1 MGSVVQEPMQEYRRV
16 KTIERAESDTASM
29 HSSSSGG
36 SHAAGAAGKAVG
48 RGFGR
53 VGMALTKSAIDLPM
67 AVADGMHNI
76 PALYG
81 EKIRDRGEIRGWK
94 SGGKVGLKVSLAW
107 SILNI
112 CVAPSNVTQP
122 GASVCLPAALRR
134 PQKKHPWHC

>member
-81 EKIRDRGEIRGWK
+81 EKIWDRGEIRGWK

-112 CVAPSNVTQP
+112 
-122 GASVCLPAALRR
+122 
-134 PQKKHPWHC
+134 

>member
-107 SILNI
+107 SILKI
-112 CVAPSNVTQP
+112 
-122 GASVCLPAALRR
+122 
-134 PQKKHPWHC
+134 